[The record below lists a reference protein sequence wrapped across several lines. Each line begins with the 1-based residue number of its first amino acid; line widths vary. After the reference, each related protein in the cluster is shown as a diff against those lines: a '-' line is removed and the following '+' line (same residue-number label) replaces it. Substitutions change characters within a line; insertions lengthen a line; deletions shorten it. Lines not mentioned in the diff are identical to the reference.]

1 MIHSSTLLDTY
12 IVRVVTMAAYGVPV
26 KGGGRWVARA
36 QHTLTEI
43 KAKALEIIDRDGL
56 AALTMRSLAGA
67 LGTGP
72 MTLYNY
78 VRDREG
84 IEELVVDA
92 VISAG
97 RFPRRSED
105 WQRDVAGIA
114 TAMWRALRAHPAA
127 IPLVLTRRSVSP
139 ESYAP
144 TDALIE
150 ALGRAGLEQFALLAA
165 FRAVLGFVMGTA
177 QAEHA
182 GPLAGSGRDAQAQSA
197 AKHIGLMAGGDYRH
211 VAALSQVARRSTAA
225 GDFTRGLDMLLAG
238 IRAQAMPEPSTDHL
252 TTDRQDQHH

>member
-1 MIHSSTLLDTY
+1 M
-12 IVRVVTMAAYGVPV
+12 VR
-26 KGGGRWVARA
+26 AR
-36 QHTLTEI
+36 HTRAEI
-43 KAKALEIIDRDGL
+43 QAKALEIVDREGL
-56 AALTMRSLAGA
+56 RGLTMRSLADT

-92 VISAG
+92 VIASG
-97 RFPRRSED
+97 RFPRRSPD
-105 WQRDVAGIA
+105 WERDVTGIA

-127 IPLVLTRRSVSP
+127 IPLVLTRRSASP

-144 TDALIE
+144 ADALIE
-150 ALGRAGLEQFALLAA
+150 ALGRAGLEQYELLAA
-165 FRAVLGFVMGTA
+165 FRAVLAFVMGAA

-182 GPLAGSGRDAQAQSA
+182 GPLAGSRRDAQSREA
-197 AKHIGLMAGGDYRH
+197 ARRIGLMAGADYPH

-225 GDFTRGLDMLLAG
+225 ADFKRGLEMLLHG
-238 IRAQAMPEPSTDHL
+238 IRNQAIPEPTGGGSTADMKDVRH
-252 TTDRQDQHH
+252 